1 MLIEWKTSSKPK
13 LSVKSMFDDP
23 LQVVAY
29 LGALNFDENYHLP
42 FQVGAVMFEC
52 ITYCMMAVQL

>member
-1 MLIEWKTSSKPK
+1 MPILIEWKTSGKPK

-29 LGALNFDENYHLP
+29 LGALNFDGNYRLRQP
-42 FQVGAVMFEC
+42 VSFSGSLF
-52 ITYCMMAVQL
+52 

>member
-23 LQVVAY
+23 IQVAAY

-42 FQVGAVMFEC
+42 FQVSAVMFNALYT
-52 ITYCMMAVQL
+52 I